1 MSKKEEEKR
10 KIEWKRHCFAVSL
23 VANLKKYCDN
33 IDRQTNHAH
42 NGCDNN
48 TIKLDTL
55 TAVLSDKTTV
65 IYKSLTLKG
74 YLVVIARLFKEAFL
88 HKKADGITKSFWGIV
103 E

>member
-55 TAVLSDKTTV
+55 TAVLSNKTTV

>member
-1 MSKKEEEKR
+1 MSKKEEKKR
-10 KIEWKRHCFAVSL
+10 KIEWERHCFAVSL
-23 VANLKKYCDN
+23 VANLNKDCN
-33 IDRQTNHAH
+33 DRDHQTNHTH

-74 YLVVIARLFKEAFL
+74 YLVVIARLFKETFL
-88 HKKADGITKSFWGIV
+88 HKKADGITKAFWGVV

>member
-1 MSKKEEEKR
+1 MSKKEEKKR
-10 KIEWKRHCFAVSL
+10 KIEWERHCFAVSL
-23 VANLKKYCDN
+23 VANLKKDCN
-33 IDRQTNHAH
+33 DRDHQTNHTH

-74 YLVVIARLFKEAFL
+74 YLVVIARLFKGDL
-88 HKKADGITKSFWGIV
+88 PSQKADGVTKAFWGVV